1 MLLVR
6 ERPHEPGQESASEQ
20 GDPNKDPFCAFW
32 KGDDPRIHAEL
43 CSVLDEAG
51 IRHNTVYRK
60 DHLFNLSNYATFQ
73 VGVPASRFE
82 EAENAI
88 RDAFAPDSAEGD
100 AADALTPPRLLLDR
114 NDRTRKLPE
123 MMSPE
128 ENMPG
133 PEGPGDS
140 AEWFLEDANALVW
153 SGEDGYLASVIL
165 AAFNE
170 NDLHARR
177 EAQESTIQLIVF
189 SSEEARAGEIVR
201 EIIESTP
208 SE

>member
-1 MLLVR
+1 
-6 ERPHEPGQESASEQ
+6 
-20 GDPNKDPFCAFW
+20 
-32 KGDDPRIHAEL
+32 
-43 CSVLDEAG
+43 
-51 IRHNTVYRK
+51 
-60 DHLFNLSNYATFQ
+60 
-73 VGVPASRFE
+73 
-82 EAENAI
+82 
-88 RDAFAPDSAEGD
+88 
-100 AADALTPPRLLLDR
+100 
-114 NDRTRKLPE
+114 

-177 EAQESTIQLIVF
+177 EAQESTIQLFVF